1 MVCLMIL
8 WFFFC
13 FFRHN
18 RSCDSYLMILSYHN
32 QISMGHFLF
41 QHHFPLLLKKCLPK
55 TPSLILLTFKP
66 LFFGSPVAVFWSTMS
81 VSIFQF
87 RTGLYLSEGDFVCS
101 SAPGLLA
108 PSLLFCTLSTWLSDP
123 KWALELVLLDWGVYV
138 STYIYLFKFIVFS
151 FS

>member
-1 MVCLMIL
+1 MIYLFCRGNSLYVL

-18 RSCDSYLMILSYHN
+18 RSCDSYLMILSYRN

-55 TPSLILLTFKP
+55 TPSLILLTFKH

-101 SAPGLLA
+101 STPWAPCSLSSAHSPPEFLIQDGLL
-108 PSLLFCTLSTWLSDP
+108 SWFC
-123 KWALELVLLDWGVYV
+123 
-138 STYIYLFKFIVFS
+138 
-151 FS
+151 